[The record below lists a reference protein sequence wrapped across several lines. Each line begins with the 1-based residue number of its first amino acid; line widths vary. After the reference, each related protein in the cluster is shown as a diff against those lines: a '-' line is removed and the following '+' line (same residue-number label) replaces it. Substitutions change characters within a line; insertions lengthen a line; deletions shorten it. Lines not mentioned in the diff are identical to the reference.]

1 MLPGNPFV
9 KTLSA
14 SPLAPGVPAHSIV
27 AVQGDGPPLNLND
40 GVVAYRSAHL
50 DGVESEKI
58 VNSSHSLQSNPA
70 TILEVRRI
78 LREHIEAP
86 PAASVKP

>member
-1 MLPGNPFV
+1 V
-9 KTLSA
+9 VDKT
-14 SPLAPGVPAHSIV
+14 
-27 AVQGDGPPLNLND
+27 D

-58 VNSSHSLQSNPA
+58 VHSPHSCQAEPD

-78 LREHIEAP
+78 LREHV
-86 PAASVKP
+86 AASP